1 MIVALAG
8 RRIDAEDA
16 DPVRFPS
23 NHIEKVKRKLSSF
36 FIASKPDYLVCSG
49 ACGAD
54 LIALDVA
61 GKLNIKRKMVLPF
74 DANIFRS
81 TSVTDRKGN
90 WGNLFDSIYT
100 DLNEGLNVIIL
111 NFTKDDKDAYEKTNV
126 AILKTADALFEKS
139 KPEQNFDASEKK
151 VAVIIWEG
159 KPKDSNDTTDHFRK
173 EAKKRVY
180 KIEEINCLR

>member
-16 DPVRFPS
+16 DAMRFPADQ
-23 NHIEKVKRKLSSF
+23 IKRVREEIKRF
-36 FIASKPDYLVCSG
+36 FIVNNPDWLVCSG

-61 GKLNIKRKMVLPF
+61 IELNMSAKMVLSF
-74 DANIFRS
+74 DADTFRS

-90 WGNLFDSIYT
+90 WGILFDSIY
-100 DLNEGLNVIIL
+100 DELNEKANVIIL

-126 AILKTADALFEKS
+126 AILKTADALFKEK
-139 KPEQNFDASEKK
+139 QNFDPTSAKK
-151 VAVIIWEG
+151 VAIIIWEG
-159 KPKDSNDTTDHFRK
+159 KPKESNDTTDHFRQLAIK
-173 EAKKRVY
+173 GDYA
-180 KIEEINCLR
+180 IEEINSLH